1 MGRVKEWAMD
11 MEQAFEEG
19 MTQNPKTLGDVLNYV
34 HDKMHVVDDQ
44 YIRQLWHNHQEGD
57 MSRETLKQQKERE
70 KTNGKQED

>member
-34 HDKMHVVDDQ
+34 HDKMPVDRD
-44 YIRQLWHNHQEGD
+44 W
-57 MSRETLKQQKERE
+57 ETL
-70 KTNGKQED
+70 NV

>member
-11 MEQAFEEG
+11 MEEAFGEAIQ
-19 MTQNPKTLGDVLNYV
+19 TDPKTLGDVLNYV

-70 KTNGKQED
+70 KTNGRQED